1 MPETT
6 AFAAHP
12 RLYLGERELA
22 RLSVAPGS
30 PFLALAAQQLAEEAD
45 RFVAMPPLTYARN
58 VHNEHLVRA
67 RETQGRVIALLARW
81 AQTEDARYR
90 DAVIAYVEMMDA
102 WECWSWITW
111 RRGDYD
117 PNAIFDLSYGEN
129 SVTIALAYDLLY
141 GALSDGERER
151 MVDIARRRA
160 LAPFA
165 HHVDSESPPSWF
177 GGTNNWN
184 AVCAGGAGVLAL
196 AMHDVAPEARRVLE
210 LAEESMPAFVD
221 EAKRADGGW
230 NEGVGYWN
238 YGMKYLFRYLMSHE
252 RATGAAHPLMRQ
264 RCLRDTLRFPL
275 DFSPAGI
282 ACGFGDSNSWRA
294 APFHYA
300 AAERFA
306 MPEVMA
312 SLDGHLARVGER
324 GRVAEAAE
332 WLALHPG
339 DVPQTADPEAR
350 RVKLYR
356 GLDWAKLEDTAETP
370 ALHMTLRGGTS
381 RVPHGHRD
389 LLSFHCVV
397 GEERLIENVG
407 VGEYLDTTFSGRRE
421 ELFEVTPASKN
432 TILVNGVGIALGSE
446 LDSTKR
452 VSVDDAPGIRLVA
465 TSAMGQMRDG
475 PATSFCGRVVLLL
488 PERAFLI
495 VDHTVLPHA
504 GRVESRMFS
513 PCGVDAYQATALIKG
528 RSERLRVAYACSVP
542 GLLATATTAP
552 TSPTQPGHT
561 MLRWCGRSQH
571 TSITMAT
578 LLVPGR
584 AAASVSV
591 APDGDGMSLR
601 AASKGWSRD
610 IRLTGMLSPRRS

>member
-1 MPETT
+1 MPGTQE
-6 AFAAHP
+6 FADHP
-12 RLYLGERELA
+12 RLYVGEPELA
-22 RLSVAPGS
+22 RLRAEPDT
-30 PFLALAAQQLAEEAD
+30 PFLELAARQVAEDAE
-45 RFVAMPPLTYARN
+45 RFVDMPPLTYARN
-58 VHNEHLVRA
+58 VHNEHLIRA
-67 RETQGRVIALLARW
+67 RETQGRVLALLARW
-81 AQTEDARYR
+81 AQTDADMYR
-90 DAVIAYVEMMDA
+90 DAVVAHVDMMDS
-102 WECWSWITW
+102 WECWSWIAW
-111 RRGDYD
+111 RKGDYE

-129 SVTIALAYDLLY
+129 SVTIALAYDVLH
-141 GALSDGERER
+141 GALSDDERER
-151 MVDIARRRA
+151 MVDVARRRA
-160 LAPFA
+160 LGPFL
-165 HHVDSESPPSWF
+165 HHVDGGSSPSWF

-196 AMHDVAPEARRVLE
+196 AMLDAAPEAQRALE

-221 EAKRADGGW
+221 EAKRSDGGW

-252 RATGAAHPLMRQ
+252 AATGRAHPLMRQ

-282 ACGFGDSNSWRA
+282 ACGFGDSNSWRP

-300 AAERFA
+300 AAGRFGA
-306 MPEVMA
+306 ADVMEA
-312 SLDGHLARVGER
+312 LDGHLDRLTRRAGR
-324 GRVAEAAE
+324 GASDAAE

-339 DVPQTADPEAR
+339 RPHEAGEAPTR

-356 GLDWAKLEDTAETP
+356 GLDWARLEDVTAEP
-370 ALHMTLRGGTS
+370 ALYMTLRGGTS

-432 TILVNGVGIALGSE
+432 TVLVNGVGIALGSS
-446 LDSTKR
+446 LDSTSR
-452 VSVDDAPGIRLVA
+452 VTVDGAEGIRLVA
-465 TSAMGQMRDG
+465 TSAMGEMRDG
-475 PATSFCGRVVLLL
+475 AAADFCGRVVLLL
-488 PERAFLI
+488 PERALLI
-495 VDHTVLPHA
+495 VDHAVLPHA

-513 PCGVDAYQATALIKG
+513 PAEVDAYQTTALIKG
-528 RSERLRVAYACSVP
+528 RRERMRVAYASSVP

-552 TSPTQPGHT
+552 TSPTQPRHT
-561 MLRWCGRSQH
+561 MLRWCTRSQH
-571 TSITMAT
+571 TSMVT

-584 AAASVSV
+584 GAASVAV
-591 APDGDGMSLR
+591 APDGDGMLVD
-601 AASKGWSRD
+601 ATGKGWGRRV
-610 IRLTGMLSPRRS
+610 RLTGQLNARRS